1 MDLSPTLTLA
11 PQLAKAITERAALIA
26 GGATL
31 TDYPVMALD
40 KQARI
45 LAADLQAAL
54 QAPQSFRPWTPHE
67 PGNTK

>member
-11 PQLAKAITERAALIA
+11 PQLAKAVTERAALIA
-26 GGATL
+26 GGAVL
-31 TDYPVMALD
+31 TDFAVMALD

-54 QAPQSFRPWTPHE
+54 EAPQTFEPWTPF
-67 PGNTK
+67 GGRGV